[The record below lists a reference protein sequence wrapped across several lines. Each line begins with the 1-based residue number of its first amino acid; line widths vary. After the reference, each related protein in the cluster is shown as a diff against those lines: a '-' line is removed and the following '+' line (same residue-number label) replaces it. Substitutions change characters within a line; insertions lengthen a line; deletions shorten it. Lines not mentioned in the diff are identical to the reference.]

1 MYIGQAMI
9 SKLFILSFAVLL
21 LFPLVCE
28 AQCSCFTVIGVRV
41 DFTAFGIYATRYAYD
56 SQLIEQDGT
65 EFVQV
70 QTMLNAAVQREILFN
85 TIAVYGGA
93 TLVYEC
99 PDGVVRYYF
108 YQNWSR

>member
-1 MYIGQAMI
+1 MP
-9 SKLFILSFAVLL
+9 SKLFMLSIGFFLL
-21 LFPLVCE
+21 LPLVCE

-56 SQLIEQDGT
+56 SQLIEQDGS

-70 QTMLNAAVQREILFN
+70 QTMLNAAVQHEILFN

-99 PDGVVRYYF
+99 PDGVMRYYF